1 MEQDLLNHTLVYVS
15 RCEDGTTEHDFV
27 QINHVDEDLGP
38 ILEELIQIQQR
49 TGHAHIAT
57 GTLMQHSDAAR
68 DACRCLPDRE
78 ETFEKILT
86 FLRSVVLEHPVRPV
100 ARSLMETMEDFFAK
114 IWKVVFP
121 TLQQAKDVTAA
132 LASMAGLT
140 SLVIE
145 NRYPECSICLSDEY
159 TAQNL
164 PMLTTCGHF
173 FHADCSSQL
182 TECPN
187 CRQQCLP
194 LTSCSLSSVA

>member
-86 FLRSVVLEHPVRPV
+86 FLRSVVLEHPGDHGRLLRKDLEGSVSHFATSERRDGSSRLNGRPDISCDRESIPGMQHLSQRRIHGSKFTDADYVRSFLPCGLLV
-100 ARSLMETMEDFFAK
+100 SADGMPQLPPTMSPSY
-114 IWKVVFP
+114 IVQP
-121 TLQQAKDVTAA
+121 
-132 LASMAGLT
+132 
-140 SLVIE
+140 
-145 NRYPECSICLSDEY
+145 
-159 TAQNL
+159 
-164 PMLTTCGHF
+164 
-173 FHADCSSQL
+173 
-182 TECPN
+182 
-187 CRQQCLP
+187 
-194 LTSCSLSSVA
+194 